1 MNKFLW
7 GASTSGFQVEGG
19 YNLGGKGLSTTDV
32 RHVKEG
38 IADTKVASDHYHH
51 FKEDILLMKE
61 LGLKAYRF
69 SFCWARIMP
78 DGHHVNQEG
87 LEFYDQIIQL
97 CLENDIEP
105 IPTLYHFEMP
115 ISVSPYSKGS
125 PITTNTTLEKDGKTY
140 IIDENGVATEKKD

>member
-1 MNKFLW
+1 MHKFLW

-105 IPTLYHFEMP
+105 IPTLYHFVAFYCKLTAGANRNNFFF
-115 ISVSPYSKGS
+115 IKRIHITYS
-125 PITTNTTLEKDGKTY
+125 
-140 IIDENGVATEKKD
+140 A

>member
-69 SFCWARIMP
+69 SFVGQELCQMDIMSIKR
-78 DGHHVNQEG
+78 VLNFMIK
-87 LEFYDQIIQL
+87 LFNY
-97 CLENDIEP
+97 
-105 IPTLYHFEMP
+105 
-115 ISVSPYSKGS
+115 V
-125 PITTNTTLEKDGKTY
+125 
-140 IIDENGVATEKKD
+140 

>member
-51 FKEDILLMKE
+51 
-61 LGLKAYRF
+61 LKKIF
-69 SFCWARIMP
+69 F
-78 DGHHVNQEG
+78 
-87 LEFYDQIIQL
+87 
-97 CLENDIEP
+97 
-105 IPTLYHFEMP
+105 
-115 ISVSPYSKGS
+115 
-125 PITTNTTLEKDGKTY
+125 
-140 IIDENGVATEKKD
+140 

>member
-61 LGLKAYRF
+61 LGLKHIVSLF
-69 SFCWARIMP
+69 VGQELCQMDIMSIKR
-78 DGHHVNQEG
+78 VLNFMIK
-87 LEFYDQIIQL
+87 LFNY
-97 CLENDIEP
+97 
-105 IPTLYHFEMP
+105 
-115 ISVSPYSKGS
+115 V
-125 PITTNTTLEKDGKTY
+125 
-140 IIDENGVATEKKD
+140 

>member
-69 SFCWARIMP
+69 VGQELCQMDIMSIKR
-78 DGHHVNQEG
+78 VLNFMIK
-87 LEFYDQIIQL
+87 LFNY
-97 CLENDIEP
+97 
-105 IPTLYHFEMP
+105 
-115 ISVSPYSKGS
+115 V
-125 PITTNTTLEKDGKTY
+125 
-140 IIDENGVATEKKD
+140 

>member
-1 MNKFLW
+1 MAFKL
-7 GASTSGFQVEGG
+7 EGG

-69 SFCWARIMP
+69 SFLLGKNYARWTSC
-78 DGHHVNQEG
+78 Q
-87 LEFYDQIIQL
+87 
-97 CLENDIEP
+97 
-105 IPTLYHFEMP
+105 
-115 ISVSPYSKGS
+115 SRGS
-125 PITTNTTLEKDGKTY
+125 
-140 IIDENGVATEKKD
+140 

>member
-51 FKEDILLMKE
+51 FKEDILFDERIGIKSI
-61 LGLKAYRF
+61 
-69 SFCWARIMP
+69 SFLFLLARIMP
-78 DGHHVNQEG
+78 DGHHVNQEV
-87 LEFYDQIIQL
+87 LNFMI
-97 CLENDIEP
+97 N
-105 IPTLYHFEMP
+105 
-115 ISVSPYSKGS
+115 YSIMFRKR
-125 PITTNTTLEKDGKTY
+125 Y
-140 IIDENGVATEKKD
+140 

>member
-78 DGHHVNQEG
+78 M
-87 LEFYDQIIQL
+87 
-97 CLENDIEP
+97 DIMS
-105 IPTLYHFEMP
+105 IKRVLNFMIKLFNY
-115 ISVSPYSKGS
+115 V
-125 PITTNTTLEKDGKTY
+125 
-140 IIDENGVATEKKD
+140 